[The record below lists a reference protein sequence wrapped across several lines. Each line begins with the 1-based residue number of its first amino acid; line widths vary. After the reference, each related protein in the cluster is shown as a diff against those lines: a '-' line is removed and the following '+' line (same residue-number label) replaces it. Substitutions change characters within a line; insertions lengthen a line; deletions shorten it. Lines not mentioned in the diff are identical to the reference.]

1 MTKYACTLPVH
12 ILPAIFN
19 DDDSGLTD
27 KESTD
32 VQIFLDEVQTDQGF
46 GCWAWHPHDEPSFRA
61 HNDYDTLAGECVEVL
76 YITR

>member
-1 MTKYACTLPVH
+1 MNKYTYTLPVH

-19 DDDSGLTD
+19 GDDSGLTD
-27 KESTD
+27 KESSD
-32 VQIFLDEVQTDQGF
+32 VQIFLDEVLTDQGL
-46 GCWAWHPHDEPSFRA
+46 GCWAWPDDEPSFRA